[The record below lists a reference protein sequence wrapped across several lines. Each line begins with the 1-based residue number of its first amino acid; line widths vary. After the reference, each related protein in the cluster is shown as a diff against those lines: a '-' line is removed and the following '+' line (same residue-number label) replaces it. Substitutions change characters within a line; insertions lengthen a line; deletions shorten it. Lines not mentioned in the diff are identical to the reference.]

1 MSETKVV
8 AIVEGKEITEA
19 DVLNFL
25 NEIGPEVAMQF
36 QSPEGIKKIV
46 EEMVNQELLLLD
58 AKANKFNE
66 EEEFRT
72 VMARTEDNLLKSYAF
87 QKAIGTETVS
97 DEEVENYFNTFK
109 SSFAQDS
116 ADASHILVDSE
127 EKANEILAEI
137 KEGLDFAEAA
147 QKYSSCPSKEAGGR
161 LGNFSRGMMVPEFE
175 EAAFNMEVGAIS
187 EPVKTQFGY
196 HIIKLEGK
204 TSADG
209 VKLEDVLA
217 DVKSEALRIKQQNVY
232 AAKIEALKNAYKVE
246 LIEG

>member
-137 KEGLDFAEAA
+137 NEGLDFAEAA

-196 HIIKLEGK
+196 HIINITAKNEEGESSFDEVK
-204 TSADG
+204 EDLSRHLLG
-209 VKLEDVLA
+209 VKQQDLY
-217 DVKSEALRIKQQNVY
+217 IKETNKLKEKYNVV
-232 AAKIEALKNAYKVE
+232 INM
-246 LIEG
+246 